1 VDVLDRHYVHRFYRQ
16 TLDGR
21 CVVRTSALSAG
32 VFGFTLADG
41 LGAPLPARMNGAGDL
56 PMRHHLSI
64 LAITAAFAVVGCKKD
79 AAPAAK
85 PAPATPAPAAAP
97 APAPAPAAAEPAAA
111 EPAAAE
117 PAAAEPAAAEP
128 AAAEPA
134 AADPAAAPAAA
145 QPAEAPAAAEPA
157 VAPAAAEP
165 AAGPNALCEKA
176 FDHVVG
182 LIQADPTLPAEA
194 KAAMKAEATDPA
206 KRAANIEKCT
216 KDKPELVECML
227 KATDMAGVGAC
238 QVPAGE
244 AAPAAPEGGAAA
256 PAAAPEGGA
265 APAPEG
271 GAAPTPPAAPGD
283 PAIPLKGSRIK
294 FSEDG

>member
-128 AAAEPA
+128 AAAPA
-134 AADPAAAPAAA
+134 AAE
-145 QPAEAPAAAEPA
+145 PAEAPAAAEPA

-176 FDHVVG
+176 FDHVLG
-182 LIQADPTLPAEA
+182 LIQADPTIPAEA

-271 GAAPTPPAAPGD
+271 GAAPAPEGGAAPTPPAAPGAA
-283 PAIPLKGSRIK
+283 AIPLKGTKLS
-294 FSEDG
+294 SGEM